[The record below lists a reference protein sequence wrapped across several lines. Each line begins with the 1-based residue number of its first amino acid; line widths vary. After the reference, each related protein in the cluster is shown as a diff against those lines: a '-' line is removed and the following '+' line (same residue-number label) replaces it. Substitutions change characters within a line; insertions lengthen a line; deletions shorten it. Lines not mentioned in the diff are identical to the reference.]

1 MNNIMNNIS
10 KILLGLAA
18 ISALASCD
26 RKADYQR
33 YSFARIDASSYIV
46 NENGGTLTVPVTA
59 YNADGK
65 SGSVTFTVTPSSAK
79 EGVNYTFEPANGVLN
94 FSGNG
99 SQNITFNI
107 VNQEGVFT
115 GDLNFR
121 IDLTGTSGDLELGA
135 NPTRSAR
142 VTIKDLD
149 HPLAAILG
157 TWVAQD
163 LMGYWGD
170 DYSGHEIVIAAD
182 PKDITKV
189 LLTKLDP
196 YLGAAAGNEI
206 SGQVN
211 DDKTKITIAQGQNTG
226 YQDTFFLGFNTG
238 NPETATDYD
247 NIYFEVVDAKTLKLV
262 NAYGSRNASGWY
274 EILLGGATFK
284 KK

>member
-1 MNNIMNNIS
+1 MNNIS

-65 SGSVTFTVTPSSAK
+65 SGSVTFTVTPTSAK
-79 EGVNYTFEPANGVLN
+79 EGENYTFEPANGVLN

-115 GDLNFR
+115 GDLGFR

-135 NPTRSAR
+135 NPTRSAS

-157 TWVAQD
+157 QWKAKE
-163 LMGYWGD
+163 LWGYWGD
-170 DYSGHEIVIAAD
+170 DYSGHVITIAAD
-182 PKDITKV
+182 DKDVTKV
-189 LLTKLDP
+189 VFTDLDP
-196 YLGAAAGNEI
+196 YLGKSADKKI

-211 DDKTKITIAQGQNTG
+211 KDKTLITIASGQPTG
-226 YQDTFFLGFNTG
+226 YQSTYFQGFN
-238 NPETATDYD
+238 NADPDKADDYED
-247 NIYFEVVDAKTLKLV
+247 IYFEVIDAKTIRLV
-262 NAYGSRNASGWY
+262 NAYGSRSSSGWY
-274 EILLGGATFK
+274 ELLYGDAIFEK
-284 KK
+284 Q

>member
-1 MNNIMNNIS
+1 MKTIT
-10 KILLGLAA
+10 KILIGATA
-18 ISALASCD
+18 IMALASCD

-65 SGSVTFTVTPSSAK
+65 SGSVTFTVTPTSAK
-79 EGVNYTFEPANGVLN
+79 EGENYTFEPANGVLN

-115 GDLNFR
+115 GDLGFR

-135 NPTRSAR
+135 NPTRSAS

-157 TWVAQD
+157 QWKAKE
-163 LMGYWGD
+163 LWGYWGD
-170 DYSGHEIVIAAD
+170 DYSGHVITIAAD
-182 PKDITKV
+182 DKDVTKV
-189 LLTKLDP
+189 VFTDLDP
-196 YLGAAAGNEI
+196 YLGKSADKKI

-211 DDKTKITIAQGQNTG
+211 KDKTLITIASGQPTG
-226 YQDTFFLGFNTG
+226 YQSTYFQGFN
-238 NPETATDYD
+238 NADPDKADDYD
-247 NIYFEVVDAKTLKLV
+247 DIYFEVIDAKTIRLV
-262 NAYGSRNASGWY
+262 NAYGSRSSSGWY
-274 EILLGGATFK
+274 ELLYGDAIFEK
-284 KK
+284 Q

>member
-1 MNNIMNNIS
+1 MNNIN

-65 SGSVTFTVTPSSAK
+65 SGSVTFTVTPMSAK

-94 FSGNG
+94 FSGKG

-121 IDLTGTSGDLELGA
+121 IDLTGTSGDLELGST
-135 NPTRSAR
+135 PTRSSR

-157 TWVAQD
+157 TWVADD
-163 LMGYWGD
+163 LKGYWGD
-170 DYSGHEIVIAAD
+170 DYAGHEIVIAAD

-189 LLTKLDP
+189 LFTKLDP
-196 YLGAAAGNEI
+196 YLGAGADNAI

-226 YQDTFFLGFNTG
+226 YLGFNSGDPDAATG
-238 NPETATDYD
+238 YD